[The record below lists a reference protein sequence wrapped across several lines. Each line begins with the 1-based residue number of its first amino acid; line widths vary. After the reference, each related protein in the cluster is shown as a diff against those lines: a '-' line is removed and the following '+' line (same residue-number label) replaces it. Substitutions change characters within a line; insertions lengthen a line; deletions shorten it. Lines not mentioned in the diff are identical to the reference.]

1 MAIMPPWYIST
12 QPSALN
18 LSVQVQKAAWL
29 CGSTLCA
36 ANYWYTTSVPSSILG
51 SGIPYT
57 VVAWVYFYNF
67 YNSSC
72 YSTGG
77 SWGENYV
84 FYLGHT
90 AQGTDSG
97 GSTFRGVVFPFS
109 STYGYLGVD
118 ESYGANYSSAV
129 PVYAGQWV
137 FLWWQYPGS
146 GTTFYVGAIYP
157 NGTQYSGSIGLG
169 YSLNVSASNYPAF
182 FLNTIGFS
190 PGPNSCN
197 SNGWIAY
204 LAFYNVALSSSQ
216 IYAIYQGI
224 RITSNLVME
233 YWGNN
238 YNPSTGV
245 FNDSSGNNVNL
256 NPGKTPYP
264 NRGCVVWP
272 PIYAGNWPVWTPC

>member
-118 ESYGANYSSAV
+118 ESYGANFTTAV
-129 PVYAGQWV
+129 PVYANQWV

-146 GTTFYVGAIYP
+146 GTTFYVGAIYG
-157 NGTQYSGSIGLG
+157 NNIQYSGSIGLG
-169 YSLNVSASNYPAF
+169 YSLNVSASNYPV
-182 FLNTIGFS
+182 FS
-190 PGPNSCN
+190 INSVGPGACE

-204 LAFYNVALSSSQ
+204 LAFYNVALSGSE
-216 IYAIYQGI
+216 IYSIYQGQ
-224 RITSNLVME
+224 RITSGLVME
-233 YWGNN
+233 YRGDN
-238 YNPSTGV
+238 YTSGTGV
-245 FNDSSGNNVNL
+245 WIDSSGNNVNL
-256 NPGKTPYP
+256 SPGTSPYP
-264 NRGCVVWP
+264 NRGCLL
-272 PIYAGNWPVWTPC
+272 WPVGNAGIYSWPTC

>member
-1 MAIMPPWYIST
+1 MSLSAPTNISYL
-12 QPSALN
+12 PSALGISKVAQ
-18 LSVQVQKAAWL
+18 LSL
-29 CGSTLCA
+29 S
-36 ANYWYTTSVPSSILG
+36 NYWYTTSVSSVILG
-51 SGIPYT
+51 TGIAYT
-57 VVAWVYFYNF
+57 VVAWAYFNSF

-90 AQGTDSG
+90 AQGTDYG

-118 ESYGANYSSAV
+118 ESNSANFTTAV
-129 PVYAGQWV
+129 PVYANRWV

-146 GTTFYVGAIYP
+146 GTTFYVGAIYG
-157 NGTQYSGSIGLG
+157 NNIQYTGSIGLG
-169 YSLNVSASNYPAF
+169 YSLNVSATNYP
-182 FLNTIGFS
+182 IFS
-190 PGPNSCN
+190 INVSGCP

-204 LAFYNVALSSSQ
+204 FAFYNIALSTSQ

-233 YWGNN
+233 YRGDN
-238 YNPSTGV
+238 YYSSTGV
-245 FNDSSGNNVNL
+245 WYDSSGNNVNL
-256 NPGKTPYP
+256 NPGTSPYP
-264 NRGCVVWP
+264 NRGCLLWVPTWAGGP
-272 PIYAGNWPVWTPC
+272 SGNWINWPTC

>member
-1 MAIMPPWYIST
+1 LGISKVA
-12 QPSALN
+12 Q
-18 LSVQVQKAAWL
+18 LSL
-29 CGSTLCA
+29 S
-36 ANYWYTTSVPSSILG
+36 NYWYTTSVPSSILG

-90 AQGTDSG
+90 AKGTDSG

-118 ESYGANYSSAV
+118 ESARANYSSAV
-129 PVYAGQWV
+129 PVYANQWV

-146 GTTFYVGAIYP
+146 GTTFYVGAIYG
-157 NGTQYSGSIGLG
+157 NNIQYTGSISLS
-169 YSLNVSASNYPAF
+169 YSLDVSATNYPAF

-190 PGPNSCN
+190 SGPNSCN

-204 LAFYNVALSSSQ
+204 LAFYNVALSTSQ
-216 IYAIYQGI
+216 IYAIYQGQ
-224 RITSNLVME
+224 RVTQGLVME
-233 YWGNN
+233 YRGDN
-238 YNPSTGV
+238 YYSSTGV
-245 FNDSSGNNVNL
+245 WYDSSGNNVNL
-256 NPGKTPYP
+256 NPGTTPYP
-264 NRGCVVWP
+264 NRGCLLWVPTWAGGP
-272 PIYAGNWPVWTPC
+272 SGNWINWPTC